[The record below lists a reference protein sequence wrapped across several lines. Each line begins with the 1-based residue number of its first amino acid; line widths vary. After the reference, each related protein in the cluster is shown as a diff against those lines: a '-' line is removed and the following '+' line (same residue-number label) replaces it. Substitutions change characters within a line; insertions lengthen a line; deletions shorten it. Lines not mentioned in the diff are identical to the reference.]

1 MKHHRIAALAAAAA
15 LTAGAAQAQNVTIA
29 GRLDLGVQRVDNG
42 VTTDN
47 RVDSGSY
54 TASRLTVRGTE
65 DLGGGL
71 SALFFMESG
80 IGADVGTASGG
91 NRFWN
96 RGAYVGLSST
106 QFGTLTIG
114 RQYVPI
120 FWPFLFSDDTGP
132 LRLHGYSTVQSIQ
145 RSNFFRVN
153 ASALGIAAGN
163 GTLAS
168 GANGIYSA
176 GITSAFE
183 NNLVLYKTP
192 SLGGLTLTGAVGAG
206 ERNADGGKVYGANA
220 EFRSG
225 GLYLG
230 AGWNQKRGVVAAT
243 GEEQKIN
250 EQVLGGMYAVTSS
263 VNLWGNAH
271 GWKFENGAADLTGH
285 DFMVGASL
293 RLPTGQLWVNYAR
306 KSVGDCTNCDSS
318 GFGIG
323 YHHLLSKRTEL
334 YVSYAN
340 VSNDTNAANQLNGNA
355 PGAAGKS
362 VRGLAAGIAHVF

>member
-1 MKHHRIAALAAAAA
+1 MKHQHLAALAAAA
-15 LTAGAAQAQNVTIA
+15 LTALGAQAQNVTIG
-29 GRLDLGVQRVDNG
+29 GRLDVGVQRVDNG

-65 DLGGGL
+65 DLGAGL

-80 IGADVGTASGG
+80 IGADVGTAAGG

-106 QFGTLTIG
+106 QYGTLTIG

-145 RSNFFRVN
+145 RSNFLRVN
-153 ASALGIAAGN
+153 QSALGIAVGN

-168 GANGIYSA
+168 GSGGVYSV

-183 NNLVLYKTP
+183 NNLVVYKTP
-192 SLGGLTLTGAVGAG
+192 SFGGLTLTGAVGAG
-206 ERNADGGKVYGANA
+206 ERFADGGKVYGANA

-230 AGWNQKRGVVAAT
+230 GGWNQKKGEVTAT
-243 GEEQKIN
+243 RAEQKVT
-250 EQVLGGMYAVTSS
+250 EEMLGGMYAVTPS

-271 GWKFENGAADLTGH
+271 GWKFENAGADLSGH
-285 DFMVGASL
+285 DFMLGASFKV
-293 RLPTGQLWVNYAR
+293 PTGQLWVNYAR
-306 KSVGDCTNCDSS
+306 KSVGGCTDCDSS
-318 GFGIG
+318 GFGVG

-340 VSNDTNAANQLNGNA
+340 VSNDPNSANQLNGNA
-355 PGAAGKS
+355 PGAVGKS
-362 VRGLAAGIAHVF
+362 VRGVAAGIAHVF